1 MSDSDLLDQLS
12 SFIFAGTDTTTCAIT
27 FAIHHLVSDLD
38 LQARVREE
46 ITSQEFHDGWDSMP
60 LLHAV
65 VMESLRLNPPIHSTI
80 RQAMAD
86 DEIPLSEPVTLRD
99 GRTVDSVHIRKG
111 SSIHIPIEG
120 LNMCEEIWGDDAH
133 EFRQVF

>member
-27 FAIHHLVSDLD
+27 FAVHHLVSDLE
-38 LQARVREE
+38 LQKRVREE
-46 ITSQEFHDGWDSMP
+46 IKSQDSREDLTTLP

-65 VMESLRLNPPIHSTI
+65 VMESLRLNPPVHGTI

-99 GRTVDSVHIRKG
+99 GRTVETVHIRKG

-120 LNMCEEIWGDDAH
+120 LNMSEEIWGHNAH
-133 EFRQVF
+133 EFR